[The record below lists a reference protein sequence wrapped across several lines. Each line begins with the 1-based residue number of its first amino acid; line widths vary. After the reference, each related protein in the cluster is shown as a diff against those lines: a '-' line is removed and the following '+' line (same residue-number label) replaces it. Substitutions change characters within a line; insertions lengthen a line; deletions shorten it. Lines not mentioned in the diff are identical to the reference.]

1 MRSAPTT
8 PIQENRPPPRRTVS
22 VSGMDLTAL
31 DGEAFGPHPM
41 RICIANVADFVGVT
55 SDDPERWVGAAP
67 PGFAAAAL
75 FMVAPDLLSQLTGR
89 SVIHGE
95 QTFTWHKPLG
105 MESEV
110 QVTGSVTKVR
120 DRAGTHFVGFD
131 VEVVG
136 DDGPVASGSSLF
148 LVTDDTTVGLVDPR
162 VEPPPL
168 DRGGPGDGQVS
179 MSRADLVAYAAATRD
194 WNPIHWD
201 HDAAVAAGLPGVV
214 VHGLAQAAWA
224 LGAASRLMTGD
235 SPLTDARIRFRNP
248 LPPATPVDVLVDEAE
263 GAALVSVT
271 DANTEYLSARVG
283 LAG

>member
-1 MRSAPTT
+1 
-8 PIQENRPPPRRTVS
+8 
-22 VSGMDLTAL
+22 MDLTAL

-41 RICIANVADFVGVT
+41 RICIANVADFVAVT
-55 SDDPERWVGAAP
+55 SDDHERWIEAAP

-75 FMVAPDLLSQLTGR
+75 FMVAPDLLSQLSGQ

-95 QTFTWHKPLG
+95 QTFTWHEPLS
-105 MESEV
+105 METEV
-110 QVTGSVTKVR
+110 DVSGSVTRVR
-120 DRAGTHFVGFD
+120 DRSGTYFVGFD

-136 DDGPVASGSSLF
+136 DGRPMVSGSSLF
-148 LVTDDTTVGLVDPR
+148 LVTDDATVAPVAPR
-162 VEPPPL
+162 VEPLPL

-201 HDAAVAAGLPGVV
+201 HDAAVTAGLPGVV

-224 LGAASRLMTGD
+224 LGAASRLRAGD
-235 SPLTDARIRFRNP
+235 RPLNDARIRFRNP
-248 LPPATPVDVLVDEAE
+248 LPPATPVGVTVDEAD
-263 GAALVSVT
+263 GVATVSVT
-271 DANTEYLSARVG
+271 DGDVEYLSARVG